1 MRHLS
6 DEEVLGLDSF
16 LVADNDEAVG
26 IEIHI
31 GKDYRRGYDEPDRID
46 KYSCAD
52 LSGGGFIEAGDVTLC
67 ALVGDRLYYKNKWGY
82 IYSTA
87 VEYAYR
93 GVNQETCDYMYI
105 RSMVTYSNPI
115 VILPKEEIIP
125 LENIRVENNKRVV
138 GVKLIRGCRGI
149 GGSNTSGFSAFDS
162 ARVYTREQ
170 LDGHEIIYVEGTAMC
185 ALIGDV
191 LYFRYTDRNGEK
203 NIFTLNYREREYTA
217 IGDGIAYDTVA
228 ATKVVLLFDE

>member
-6 DEEVLGLDSF
+6 DEEVLGLDRF

-52 LSGGGFIEAGDVTLC
+52 LSGGEFIEAGDVTLC

-87 VEYAYR
+87 VEFAYR
-93 GVNQETCDYMYI
+93 GVNRETRDYLYV
-105 RSMVTYSNPI
+105 RSMVSYSSPI
-115 VILPKEEIIP
+115 VTLPKEEIVP
-125 LENIRVENNKRVV
+125 LEKIRVENNKRVV
-138 GVKLIRGCRGI
+138 GVKLIRGCRGK
-149 GGSNTSGFSAFDS
+149 GGSYTSGFSAFDG

-217 IGDGIAYDTVA
+217 IGDGIAYDTVE
-228 ATKVVLLFDE
+228 ATKVVLLLDE